1 MPGNETSFGTD
12 GISWALWKRR
22 RFSSSCLMDG
32 CFIKGAW
39 EPPSQTKG
47 TDGEKRG
54 RVWGA
59 SLHRKVSEG
68 QAKGVTA

>member
-1 MPGNETSFGTD
+1 
-12 GISWALWKRR
+12 
-22 RFSSSCLMDG
+22 MDG